1 MKQEYN
7 FSETL
12 KDLMIEHSK
21 KLTVLAEDT
30 KISYRSLRNY
40 LNNVYNPSL
49 INAIKL
55 ADYFKCSIDY
65 LVGLTDIRNNKTYS
79 TPDMMFYKRYR
90 KLLID
95 RNKSHYRLTKDLN
108 ININDSRRWKSG
120 SIPSL
125 NTLIVI
131 ADYLGSSIDYL
142 IGRKPIN

>member
-55 ADYFKCSIDY
+55 VI
-65 LVGLTDIRNNKTYS
+65 I
-79 TPDMMFYKRYR
+79 
-90 KLLID
+90 
-95 RNKSHYRLTKDLN
+95 LN
-108 ININDSRRWKSG
+108 
-120 SIPSL
+120 
-125 NTLIVI
+125 VV
-131 ADYLGSSIDYL
+131 
-142 IGRKPIN
+142 